1 MQNIIT
7 KLLRTTF
14 LIVVLVSSTTL
25 LRAQNP
31 GGPLD
36 GGGSDTAV
44 VPVKTI
50 ILSVYQDNNNVT
62 ITWNTIGE
70 TQLASFTI
78 EKSEN
83 GKTFSAFYT
92 IVAKNQSAA
101 SYQTFDKTTTAA
113 YYRIKATD
121 IKGSYTYSAIKYFG
135 GNKSLSIKVFP
146 NPLVGNTLH
155 ISTGNLTSGTYQL
168 VVINGLG
175 QKCFSSLIE
184 GASTTTDVKIGN
196 LSSGNY
202 TVIVFSGNTI
212 VDTKTLLVK

>member
-44 VPVKTI
+44 VPVKSI
-50 ILSVYQDNNNVT
+50 NLSISQGNNKVT
-62 ITWNTIGE
+62 ISWNTIGE

-83 GKTFSAFYT
+83 GRTFSAFYT
-92 IVAKNQSAA
+92 VPAKNQSAA
-101 SYQTFDKTTTAA
+101 SYQTFDKATTAS

-121 IKGSYTYSAIKYFG
+121 IKGGYTYSPIKYFG
-135 GNKSLSIKVFP
+135 GDKIVGIKVFP

-155 ISTGNLTSGTYQL
+155 ISNENLAKGTYK
-168 VVINGLG
+168 VVLYNSLG
-175 QKCFSSLIE
+175 QKCFTSEIE
-184 GASTTTDVKIGN
+184 GSSTTTDLKVGN
-196 LSSGNY
+196 LSSGIY
-202 TVIVFSGNTI
+202 ALIVFSKNTM